1 MPKYSQYQKLSA
13 SFKEADNFLRNYNN
27 QLKKAY
33 NKLGEN
39 STIYQNLKDNVELFA
54 SENGLQLGRTANGIY
69 QISRSNKNI
78 NAITVR
84 HSDNKT
90 LLDKFKN
97 KYYNRDKNKT
107 IKRHLNVTQAYNDTK
122 FELKAM
128 GIDSP
133 NNYQIQVQSQF
144 DNLVNMY
151 FQAYKADKGITAGVN
166 DNEGYVDERYI
177 TVQQE
182 AKSLRNA
189 INNIHS
195 QAERDRIMEKLEK
208 LLTGDI
214 SIEEGMW
221 RGETPPDEEFFN
233 ADDLIF

>member
-1 MPKYSQYQKLSA
+1 MPKYAQYQKLST

-39 STIYQNLKDNVELFA
+39 STVYQNLKDTVEIFA

-78 NAITVR
+78 NAITVK
-84 HSDNKT
+84 HSDNKS
-90 LLDKFKN
+90 LLDRFKSQ
-97 KYYNRDKNKT
+97 YYNRDKNKT

-122 FELKAM
+122 LELKAM
-128 GIDSP
+128 GINEP
-133 NNYQIQVQSQF
+133 NDYQIQVQSQF
-144 DNLVNMY
+144 NNLVNSY
-151 FQAYKADKGITAGVN
+151 FQAYKADKGLTAGVN
-166 DNEGYVDERYI
+166 GNAGFVDERYM

-182 AKSLRNA
+182 AKNLRTA
-189 INNIHS
+189 IDNIRS
-195 QAERDRIMEKLEK
+195 QAERDRLMEKLEK
-208 LLTGDI
+208 LLQGEI

-221 RGETPPDEEFFN
+221 KGEMPEETEFFF
-233 ADDLIF
+233 DEDLLF

>member
-1 MPKYSQYQKLSA
+1 MPKYAQYQKLSS

-39 STIYQNLKDNVELFA
+39 STVYQNLKDNVEIFA
-54 SENGLQLGRTANGIY
+54 SENGLQLGRTANGVY

-90 LLDKFKN
+90 LLDRFKS

-107 IKRHLNVTQAYNDTK
+107 IKRHLNVTQAYNETK
-122 FELKAM
+122 LELQGM
-128 GIDSP
+128 GIEAP
-133 NNYQIQVQSQF
+133 NDVQIQVQSQF
-144 DNLVNMY
+144 DNLVNVY
-151 FQAYKADKGITAGVN
+151 FQAYKADKGLTAGVN
-166 DNEGYVDERYI
+166 DNEGFVDERYM

-182 AKSLRNA
+182 AKNLRTA
-189 INNIHS
+189 IQNIRS
-195 QAERDRIMEKLEK
+195 QAERDKLMEKLEK
-208 LLTGDI
+208 LLKGEI

-221 RGETPPDEEFFN
+221 QGEMPPDEEFFN

>member
-1 MPKYSQYQKLSA
+1 MPKYAQYQKLSA

-54 SENGLQLGRTANGIY
+54 SENGLQLGRTTQGIY
-69 QISRSNKNI
+69 QISRTNKNI
-78 NAITVR
+78 NAITVK

-90 LLDKFKN
+90 LLDRFKN

-122 FELKAM
+122 LELQAQ
-128 GIDSP
+128 GIENP
-133 NNYQIQVQSQF
+133 NTYQIQVQSQF

-151 FQAYKADKGITAGVN
+151 FQAYKAEKGLTAGIN
-166 DNEGYVDERYI
+166 DNEGYVDDRYI

-182 AKSLRNA
+182 AKNLRIA
-189 INNIHS
+189 ILNIHS

-208 LLTGDI
+208 LLRGDI
-214 SIEEGMW
+214 SIEKGMW
-221 RGETPPDEEFFN
+221 KGEMPPDNEFFN
-233 ADDLIF
+233 ADDLIY